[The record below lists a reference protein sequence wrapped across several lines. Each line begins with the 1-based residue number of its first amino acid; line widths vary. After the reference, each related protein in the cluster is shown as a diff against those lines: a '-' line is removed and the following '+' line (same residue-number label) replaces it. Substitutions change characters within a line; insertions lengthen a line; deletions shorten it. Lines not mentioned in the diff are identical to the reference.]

1 MIQNLL
7 LLTGAPFS
15 FVHEAENDVLSYIVV
30 IIISWKRAQKRRLMY
45 FKKITSLKKAL
56 RKSQSKGGSL
66 IDHCS
71 LFMLLL
77 KKLDRQ
83 SQ

>member
-15 FVHEAENDVLSYIVV
+15 FVHEAENEVLYVLSYIVI

-56 RKSQSKGGSL
+56 RKSQSKGGS
-66 IDHCS
+66 
-71 LFMLLL
+71 
-77 KKLDRQ
+77 Q
-83 SQ
+83 